1 MRTRKSLT
9 VAWALGIC
17 LFTAARLPAGDEAAK
32 PTPPSE
38 YQKLVA
44 QVKGLSEKELAK
56 FDFGK
61 LRKAFFETG
70 EPDLL
75 RFYELRASMY
85 KAAGERRDQEVA
97 NAAARV
103 LDVDYTD
110 ARVHL
115 YKAVA
120 HKNLGQQKQY
130 LFHRAVSDGLFDSI
144 LKTGDGKSFRTAWHV
159 YQVKEEYNLLDC
171 DFDVS
176 DFLSQTL
183 INHEGRMYDVLKAQT
198 KEGQTREFYFDVT
211 EHMKGLERPP
221 SGKGE

>member
-1 MRTRKSLT
+1 MRAGKELT
-9 VAWALGIC
+9 VLWVLGIC
-17 LFTAARLPAGDEAAK
+17 LLPAARLSAAEQAGKAG
-32 PTPPSE
+32 PPNE

-75 RFYELRASMY
+75 RFYELRDSTY
-85 KAAGERRDQEVA
+85 KAADERRDQEVV

-110 ARVHL
+110 ARAHL

-130 LFHRAVSDGLFDSI
+130 LFHLAVSDGLLQSI
-144 LKTGDGKSFRTAWHV
+144 LKTGDGKSFGTAWHV
-159 YQVKEEYNLLDC
+159 YQVKEEHNLLC
-171 DFDVS
+171 LELDVPK
-176 DFLSQTL
+176 LPSQTL